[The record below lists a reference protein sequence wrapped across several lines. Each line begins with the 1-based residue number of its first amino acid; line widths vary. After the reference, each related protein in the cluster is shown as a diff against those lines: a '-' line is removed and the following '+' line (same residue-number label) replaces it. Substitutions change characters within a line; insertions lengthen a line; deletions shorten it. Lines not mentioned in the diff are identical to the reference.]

1 MATSNQIEPTFQ
13 PIHPSKDAAK
23 TSNSVAD
30 DRPTQ
35 TRIRIKIPQKYHQEP
50 VISRLISDHKL
61 TVNLNQAL
69 LGANASN
76 DGWFDLDLQG
86 STRQIQSALIYLAE
100 MDIEIW
106 SKSTDPEAE
115 IW

>member
-1 MATSNQIEPTFQ
+1 MPSQNQIEPNFE
-13 PIHPSKDAAK
+13 PVHPTQNPPEATTA
-23 TSNSVAD
+23 VAD
-30 DRPTQ
+30 NRQTQ
-35 TRIRIKIPQKYHQEP
+35 LRIRIKIPQKYHQEP
-50 VISRLISDHKL
+50 VISKLISDHEL
-61 TVNLNQAL
+61 TVNLNAAL

-86 STRQIQSALIYLAE
+86 TTPQIQSALIYLAE
-100 MDIEIW
+100 LDVEIW